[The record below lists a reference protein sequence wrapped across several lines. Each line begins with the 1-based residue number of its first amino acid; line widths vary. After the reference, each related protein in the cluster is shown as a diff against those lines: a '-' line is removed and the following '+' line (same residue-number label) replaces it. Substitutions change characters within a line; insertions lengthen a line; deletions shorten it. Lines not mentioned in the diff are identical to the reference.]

1 MSHTEVTHESQSG
14 HKDPNMS
21 QNCHRTDCGNKPGM
35 DLEWT
40 GILRNTWEHM
50 GTGGVNKESIGKI
63 GTH

>member
-1 MSHTEVTHESQSG
+1 MQSHMSHKVVTKTQI
-14 HKDPNMS
+14 
-21 QNCHRTDCGNKPGM
+21 CHRTVTELIVGNKPGM